1 MVPVHPKDDLK
12 HNFFAQLPSRIPISF
27 YGFKTEAGV
36 RVNPEIKKIDI
47 DGFKI
52 CAEQVK
58 EISINTKNSYSAIII
73 DCDFEFFAD
82 EITNLIERNK
92 IPVPSWITIN
102 PNSNKYHV
110 VFLLDQVYK
119 KRQNK
124 GESTENYETRL
135 SKFKKTYEYFR
146 QLLGGDPA
154 YKLLWTHNPTYNPVF
169 SGKGSFI
176 IPIGCYKRYSLDMLA
191 DFVGVEPVLEV
202 QKPQPKRKVAT
213 KANLYQNKI
222 TGTGADYRNN
232 TIFLRCMWF
241 ARFRPEQ
248 DLVELAKLWRD
259 MYADAQPHK
268 QAITDVELQGI
279 VNSVLRYKSENKL
292 YVIRLVSLF
301 DNKFEDDEEFL
312 KRQTE
317 LGKRSG
323 MARNKRKTEK
333 IEKMKELLAAGK
345 TREEIKIM
353 LKISE
358 RTYERYRS
366 EINKG
371 AG

>member
-1 MVPVHPKDDLK
+1 MVPVHLQDDLK

-124 GESTENYETRL
+124 GESTENYVTRL

-169 SGKGSFI
+169 SGEGSFI

-202 QKPQPKRKVAT
+202 QKPQPKRRVAT

-222 TGTGADYRNN
+222 TGTGSDYRNN

-248 DLVELAKLWRD
+248 DLLELAKLWRD
-259 MYADAQPHK
+259 KYADAQPHK

-323 MARNKRKTEK
+323 KARNKLKTEK